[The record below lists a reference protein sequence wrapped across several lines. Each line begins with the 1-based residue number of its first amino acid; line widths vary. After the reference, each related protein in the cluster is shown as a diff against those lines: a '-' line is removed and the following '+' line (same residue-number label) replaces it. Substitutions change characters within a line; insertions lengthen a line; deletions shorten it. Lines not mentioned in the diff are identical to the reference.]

1 MRSFQSTSLLWLVPS
16 TSLVRASGPI
26 LVERATKTPSPSPIS
41 IPPSQ
46 YWDGDDGPWSSFDL
60 QVGTPIQN
68 VRVFVSTASEDTWVV
83 LPDGC
88 ATGDSKCA
96 QNRGG
101 SFNPNTSSTWSQHG
115 YFELSTE
122 ETLNMSGQAVW
133 GNDTLGL
140 GIQGSGGPTLQ
151 NQIIAAY
158 ATEDFYLGIFG
169 LNPSSTNFSQTDQ
182 GRPSYLT
189 TLKNQSL
196 IPSLSFGYTAGN
208 QYRLKQVFGS
218 LTLGGYDSSLFAP
231 NPLSFGLA
239 PDSTRNLMVGIQS
252 ISSVDQNGTT
262 SNLLPNGIMA
272 LVDSTVPQIW
282 LPLEACQAFQKA
294 FRLRFDEQS
303 ELYLVDDALHTELQN
318 QNATITFTLGSAASG
333 GQTTNITL
341 PYNSFDLLV
350 TPPTS
355 SVSNSTRYFPLRI
368 AANDTQY
375 TLGRTFLQEAY
386 LTVDWERQNFSISQ
400 CVFSENAQ
408 QHLVAISSTSALLN
422 SSSNSTSSGNSSS
435 SGKTVGIAVGVTVG
449 VLVILGAVGTYFF
462 LKRRHRPSEK
472 AGTGDKPYEQI
483 GLRFG
488 GKPELGTGIDNQ
500 RFEMQGS
507 DPNKS
512 KQEDQAQASAWVN
525 EKANHPG
532 GWPAAA
538 EADGDDTPTAEL
550 GSEMLLGQRYHEM
563 YDPSSHQPPVELPA
577 DDQPT
582 ELRGSLP
589 TATSGKSAASSSRRS
604 ANRSSALSSWMKH
617 ISLSGRKSQSRPSIS
632 NPIQS
637 ASSAAPPPPMPSRGP
652 STQHRSAT
660 TSPPSTETLSPVSRH
675 DTFSQG
681 NADASRMLSNDILSP
696 LSPESPEPN
705 RGPFGRRS

>member
-1 MRSFQSTSLLWLVPS
+1 
-16 TSLVRASGPI
+16 
-26 LVERATKTPSPSPIS
+26 
-41 IPPSQ
+41 
-46 YWDGDDGPWSSFDL
+46 
-60 QVGTPIQN
+60 
-68 VRVFVSTASEDTWVV
+68 
-83 LPDGC
+83 
-88 ATGDSKCA
+88 
-96 QNRGG
+96 
-101 SFNPNTSSTWSQHG
+101 
-115 YFELSTE
+115 
-122 ETLNMSGQAVW
+122 MSGQAVW

-375 TLGRTFLQEAY
+375 TLGRTFLQEA
-386 LTVDWERQNFSISQ
+386 
-400 CVFSENAQ
+400 
-408 QHLVAISSTSALLN
+408 
-422 SSSNSTSSGNSSS
+422 
-435 SGKTVGIAVGVTVG
+435 
-449 VLVILGAVGTYFF
+449 
-462 LKRRHRPSEK
+462 
-472 AGTGDKPYEQI
+472 
-483 GLRFG
+483 
-488 GKPELGTGIDNQ
+488 
-500 RFEMQGS
+500 
-507 DPNKS
+507 
-512 KQEDQAQASAWVN
+512 
-525 EKANHPG
+525 
-532 GWPAAA
+532 
-538 EADGDDTPTAEL
+538 
-550 GSEMLLGQRYHEM
+550 
-563 YDPSSHQPPVELPA
+563 
-577 DDQPT
+577 
-582 ELRGSLP
+582 
-589 TATSGKSAASSSRRS
+589 
-604 ANRSSALSSWMKH
+604 
-617 ISLSGRKSQSRPSIS
+617 
-632 NPIQS
+632 
-637 ASSAAPPPPMPSRGP
+637 
-652 STQHRSAT
+652 
-660 TSPPSTETLSPVSRH
+660 
-675 DTFSQG
+675 
-681 NADASRMLSNDILSP
+681 
-696 LSPESPEPN
+696 
-705 RGPFGRRS
+705 